1 MKFCRS
7 STCVTEYPNR
17 IFNFETWKRFNL
29 TKRKKTENLTN
40 IIDDYRLFS
49 ENGIIFS
56 SLPRFRRPFSLVWC
70 AVRRRSMT
78 EIDGILK
85 GRKSKLNKIKSG
97 GNWFVCV
104 CLILCCAANSK
115 SRFRCCI
122 DPRWHSCSQEA
133 RRSKVINRLDQIDT
147 IGWKVTAVAMVRR
160 RRLDISYDIYIVA
173 HPYRVHCNRITAK
186 PKPQPIYCRS
196 INIVQ
201 RTSEQTIE
209 QMRPHHNVLLS
220 TPPSIPP
227 STELVEGRTTHLSYQ
242 NTASSLRC
250 IGLKPKEK
258 AINLKSN
265 LIHKFPITFNF
276 TA

>member
-104 CLILCCAANSK
+104 FDFVLCSQFQKPISLLHRPTVTLVFAGSPKIESNQSVRPDRHDWMKGNSSGDGATK
-115 SRFRCCI
+115 TTWYIIRYIYCGASL
-122 DPRWHSCSQEA
+122 SCS
-133 RRSKVINRLDQIDT
+133 L
-147 IGWKVTAVAMVRR
+147 
-160 RRLDISYDIYIVA
+160 
-173 HPYRVHCNRITAK
+173 
-186 PKPQPIYCRS
+186 
-196 INIVQ
+196 
-201 RTSEQTIE
+201 
-209 QMRPHHNVLLS
+209 
-220 TPPSIPP
+220 
-227 STELVEGRTTHLSYQ
+227 
-242 NTASSLRC
+242 
-250 IGLKPKEK
+250 
-258 AINLKSN
+258 
-265 LIHKFPITFNF
+265 
-276 TA
+276 